1 MKYER
6 EKTFLNIVHS
16 IIEVKSVHSVNTSE
30 TRSLKGLAGT

>member
-16 IIEVKSVHSVNTSE
+16 IIEVKPVHSVNTSE
-30 TRSLKGLAGT
+30 TGLAGT